1 MISSEN
7 RRYLSG
13 IVFIPILILLS
24 RLGGFFFLFL
34 ADLVILLGLIEFY
47 RMARRK
53 GANPLMIPG
62 VVSGLVLSWFAFWG
76 AGRNLAPVLTLVII
90 ALMIMELLRK
100 DSSNALYRIAATE
113 LGVVYVALM
122 ASHLVLLR
130 ELPRVTMQSY
140 GSGSRYV
147 LLVFLVTWGCDTA
160 AYVIGR
166 RWGRHPLIE
175 RVSPKKSVE
184 GSAGGLVFAVA
195 FSLLAKFWFAGF
207 LSLGQSLT
215 FGFLVGAFGQLGDL
229 VESLIKRDVNTKDS
243 SGTIPGHGGVLDRF
257 DSLLFTAPLAY
268 YYLRILLR

>member
-1 MISSEN
+1 MISSEGK
-7 RRYLSG
+7 RYLSG

-24 RLGGFFFLFL
+24 GLGGLFFLFL
-34 ADLVILLGLIEFY
+34 IDLVILLGSIEFY
-47 RMARRK
+47 GMARRK
-53 GANPLMIPG
+53 GTNPLMVPG
-62 VVSGLVLSWFAFWG
+62 IASGLILSWFAYWTG
-76 AGRNLAPVLTLVII
+76 GTNLVPVLTLVLI
-90 ALMIMELLRK
+90 ALMITELMRK
-100 DSSNALYRIAATE
+100 DPSNALYRIAATE
-113 LGVVYVALM
+113 LGVVYVGLM

-130 ELPRVTMQSY
+130 ELPRITGESY
-140 GSGSRYV
+140 GAGSRYV

-160 AYVIGR
+160 AYLIGR

-184 GSAGGLVFAVA
+184 GSVGGLVFAVA

-207 LSLGQSLT
+207 LSLGQSLSL
-215 FGFLVGAFGQLGDL
+215 GLLVGAFGQLGDL